1 LVGLGAIVSAE
12 ELLRESASRLAWMK
26 SLESFVLIK
35 LGSSAAFAPGQ
46 RVDSPFLHIL
56 VHCYLFP
63 RLEENP
69 LRRFWVQDF
78 EVNLC
83 AALGNCSPDS
93 LQSYRSGD
101 CGGRNENYESFCS
114 IHHLGGSIGFNFSHP
129 VPFLQK
135 LEYASG
141 FSPNDCKVLY
151 IMLLRIRFLA
161 GQINKNSFS
170 STNFARL
177 ILSL

>member
-1 LVGLGAIVSAE
+1 MTVEVTYTGKLVSPLVGLDASFEQHQTPYALIVSAE
-12 ELLRESASRLAWMK
+12 ESLRESASRLAWMK

-56 VHCYLFP
+56 VHGYLFP

-83 AALGNCSPDS
+83 A
-93 LQSYRSGD
+93 
-101 CGGRNENYESFCS
+101 E
-114 IHHLGGSIGFNFSHP
+114 GFG
-129 VPFLQK
+129 K
-135 LEYASG
+135 L
-141 FSPNDCKVLY
+141 
-151 IMLLRIRFLA
+151 
-161 GQINKNSFS
+161 
-170 STNFARL
+170 
-177 ILSL
+177 